1 MKRTITIEFDR
12 VKITTT
18 HHDKNLMWCELC
30 QSKAE
35 FLNRNEA
42 MAMAQAIKAQGVA
55 LKQENLHF
63 YQSSDEQV
71 LICLNSIINGNNPIF
86 TNK

>member
-18 HHDKNLMWCELC
+18 HHGKNLMWCELC

-35 FLNRNEA
+35 FLNRKEA
-42 MAMAQAIKAQGVA
+42 LEMAKFIKAQGVA
-55 LKQENLHF
+55 IKRENLHF
-63 YQSSDEQV
+63 YQVSDEQV
-71 LICLNSIINGNNPIF
+71 LICLNSIIKGNNPDIY
-86 TNK
+86 